1 MEIPTRLVLKDGYI
15 FSVIK
20 EKSGYSIGLFKPN
33 MGNSVWFKD
42 CLTLAQA
49 LDLYVKT
56 ELMHR

>member
-20 EKSGYSIGLFKPN
+20 EKSGYCIGLFEPN
-33 MGNSVWFKD
+33 MGKSIWFKD

-49 LDLYVKT
+49 VHIYAVE
-56 ELMHR
+56 ELLHR

>member
-20 EKSGYSIGLFKPN
+20 EKSGYCIGLFEPN
-33 MGNSVWFKD
+33 MGKSIWFKD
-42 CLTLAQA
+42 FLTLAQA